1 MEVLAF
7 CDTDSDQTTSMY
19 TIVYMDKY
27 KMFQVRIRTGTVNG
41 GPGMEASTQNLIQV
55 ENIF

>member
-1 MEVLAF
+1 
-7 CDTDSDQTTSMY
+7 
-19 TIVYMDKY
+19 MDKY

-55 ENIF
+55 ENIFWNKKSIKLKFQKLFE